1 MPEEPRVASS
11 PTTGAARDSF
21 RTFVA
26 FLVAFL
32 FTKIFGE
39 VAAVDL
45 AGAQEAVITIIMSA
59 VFAGLGKLMRN
70 KGVALGKVI

>member
-1 MPEEPRVASS
+1 MPEEARPASS
-11 PTTGAARDSF
+11 PATGAFRDSI

-26 FLVAFL
+26 FLVAFA
-32 FTKIFGE
+32 FTKMFGE

-45 AGAQEAVITIIMSA
+45 AGAQEAVITIVMSA

-70 KGVALGKVI
+70 KGNALGKVI